1 MTLLADLVIGLIQ
14 LIIAIIFSVIALYAG
29 LLTFNH
35 LTGGFDAPGEIK
47 RGNVAVGL
55 LIASIYIG
63 ISIPA
68 YAGIQA
74 ILAGLASIAA
84 EGVFSVESALNIVCI
99 VVELGLSI
107 LLAVAA
113 IYVVMYIIAQVSSS
127 IDVLREIKYG
137 NTSMALVVASMILS
151 VCIVVHWSIDGLFKA
166 VFF

>member
-84 EGVFSVESALNIVCI
+84 
-99 VVELGLSI
+99 
-107 LLAVAA
+107 
-113 IYVVMYIIAQVSSS
+113 
-127 IDVLREIKYG
+127 
-137 NTSMALVVASMILS
+137 
-151 VCIVVHWSIDGLFKA
+151 
-166 VFF
+166 